1 MEARLADIFREP
13 TVEKKLAGSRPHS
26 YSSNAPGYLR
36 ENLLERGAPGSNS
49 CRAVTSSVSALP
61 SEQARLRALQG
72 LPVVEIT
79 ALWGRLLESLNQ
91 GVVILGR
98 DLTPLYWNHQASD
111 LCYVGGREPNN
122 LPKLSIA
129 IADIG
134 NYCIRSGEGS
144 HKTVMMECEI
154 SNHHIVRLRARWL
167 NATGLFE
174 AQKATVETASAQSQD
189 YILVTLEDCYE
200 TLRQELHFDQKK
212 YDLTERE
219 TEVWML
225 LRQEYSYQEIAKLL
239 QISLNTVKT
248 HVKNVYA
255 KRRSHLSNSNFWCHV
270 NSSALA

>member
-13 TVEKKLAGSRPHS
+13 TVEKKLAGSRPHF
-26 YSSNAPGYLR
+26 YSSNAPGHLR
-36 ENLLERGAPGSNS
+36 ENSVERGTQGVNS
-49 CRAVTSSVSALP
+49 CRVVPSSVSALP

-72 LPVVEIT
+72 LPILEIT

-98 DLTPLYWNHQASD
+98 DLTPLYWNHQAGN
-111 LCYVGGREPNN
+111 LCYAGGRGPNN

-134 NYCIRSGEGS
+134 NYCIRSGKET

-154 SNHHIVRLRARWL
+154 SHHHIVRLRARWL
-167 NATGLFE
+167 NASGLFE
-174 AQKATVETASAQSQD
+174 AQKAVVETDSAQTQD

-255 KRRSHLSNSNFWCHV
+255 KRRSNVSSPNFWCQV
-270 NSSALA
+270 NSGAIA